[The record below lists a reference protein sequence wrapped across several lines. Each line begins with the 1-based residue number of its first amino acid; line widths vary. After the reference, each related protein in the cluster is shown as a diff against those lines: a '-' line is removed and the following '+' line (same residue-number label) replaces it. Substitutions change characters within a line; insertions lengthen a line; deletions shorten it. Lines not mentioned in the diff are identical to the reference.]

1 MTIMHQQFLTE
12 PSEKITQQSS
22 YRKPH
27 AISTHSGHRALGSSL
42 LQLQRLLGNRHVG
55 DLIQTERLSSQGK
68 ILGIQ
73 PKLTVGAANDQ
84 YEQEADRVARQ
95 VMTMPDSAVNPQ
107 SGISTEEDKDKVLQ
121 TKPLA
126 ESISPFVQRELEN
139 RGSSDDKEEEL
150 PVQTKADGHGMERL
164 QRQPE
169 MEEEEQKPVQSKPLQ
184 TRAESVT
191 DSFDAGD
198 EVEAR
203 LNTSKGGGSP
213 LPDHVRGFMEPRF
226 GVDFSQVRVH
236 TNSEALKMNQDVG
249 AKAFTHGSDI
259 YYGAGQTPGN
269 LELTAHELTHVVQQT
284 GSTPLR
290 TKRINT
296 SASSDTN
303 SSMQRSCSAC
313 SAGNEEKK
321 IP

>member
-1 MTIMHQQFLTE
+1 MHQQFLTE

-22 YRKPH
+22 YRKPR
-27 AISTHSGHRALGSSL
+27 AISTHSGHNVPGFSL

-55 DLIQTERLSSQGK
+55 NLIQTERLSASGT
-68 ILGIQ
+68 IFGIQ
-73 PKLTVGAANDQ
+73 AKLTVGAANDQ

-126 ESISPFVQRELEN
+126 DSITPFVQREM
-139 RGSSDDKEEEL
+139 D
-150 PVQTKADGHGMERL
+150 
-164 QRQPE
+164 
-169 MEEEEQKPVQSKPLQ
+169 EEEQKPVQSKPVQ
-184 TRAESVT
+184 TRAESLT
-191 DSFDAGD
+191 ESFDAGD
-198 EVEAR
+198 AVEKR
-203 LNTSKGGGSP
+203 LNSGKGGGSP
-213 LPDHVRGFMEPRF
+213 LPDHVRGYMEPRF
-226 GVDFSQVRVH
+226 GVDFSHVRVH

-259 YYGAGQTPGN
+259 YYGAGQSPGN

-284 GSTPLR
+284 GSAPLR
-290 TKRINT
+290 TKRII
-296 SASSDTN
+296 SPASTDTD
-303 SSMQRSCSAC
+303 SSLQRTCPAC